1 MPKVGNKHFPYTEE
15 GMAAARAYAKK
26 TGQEVDYG
34 KGKGNK
40 KRGKPHAGN
49 PHAPKRSGSY

>member
-40 KRGKPHAGN
+40 KRGN
-49 PHAPKRSGSY
+49 PHALKRSGSY